1 MLCLYTVITLWSV
14 FIQLGTAAPSQRWL
28 TAPVKPLYIASM
40 VPALFSLL
48 FSVHCCLFST
58 VSCINNLILIKKQQK
73 TTTLELWRSF

>member
-1 MLCLYTVITLWSV
+1 MLCLYTVTTLWPV

-48 FSVHCCLFST
+48 LSVHCCLFST
-58 VSCINNLILIKKQQK
+58 PSCMNNLILIKKNK
-73 TTTLELWRSF
+73 KKNSHP